1 MNKPVIVS
9 AVRTPIGSFGGML
22 SSFSGVQLGS
32 IAIKGALDKIG
43 LAASEVDEVY
53 MGNVC
58 SANLGQS
65 PARQAALGAGLPVGV
80 PCTTVNK
87 VCASGTKS
95 IMLAAQAVMLGLAD
109 VVIAG
114 GMESMSNIPYY
125 VAKARYGYKYGHGE
139 FLDGLVRDGLE
150 DAYQKKPMGVFAD
163 QTAALYN
170 ISREDQDAYA
180 VASYKKA
187 QAATE
192 AGLFAS
198 EIVGVVVPQ
207 KKGEPIVLSKDEEPY
222 NVFFDKI
229 PSLRP
234 AFTPDGTVTAA
245 NASTI
250 NDGAAALVIMSEAR
264 AKTLGLKVLAYIE
277 GFADFEQEPELFT
290 TAPAK
295 AMPLALERAGA
306 KLEDVTVFEINEAF
320 AVVPMAVGQ
329 ILGLDMAKVNTRGG
343 AVAMG
348 HPLGCSG
355 ARIVTTLVHAMQAEG
370 KGGIGVAGICNGGG
384 GSSAIVLKL

>member
-1 MNKPVIVS
+1 
-9 AVRTPIGSFGGML
+9 ML
-22 SSFSGVQLGS
+22 STFSGVQLGS
-32 IAIKGALDKIG
+32 IAIKGALEKIG
-43 LAASEVDEVY
+43 LAANEVDEVY

-65 PARQAALGAGLPVGV
+65 PARQAAWGAGLPVGV

-163 QTAALYN
+163 QTAKLYN
-170 ISREDQDAYA
+170 ISREEQDAFA
-180 VASYKKA
+180 TASYKKA
-187 QAATE
+187 QSATE
-192 AGLFAS
+192 AGLFAD
-198 EIVGVVVPQ
+198 EIVGVSVPQ
-207 KKGEPIVLSKDEEPY
+207 KKGDPIVLAKDEEPY

-229 PSLRP
+229 PGLRP

-250 NDGAAALVIMSEAR
+250 NDGAAALVIMSEAK
-264 AKTLGLKVLAYIE
+264 AKTLGLKILAHIE

-295 AMPLALERAGA
+295 AIPLALERAGA
-306 KLEDVTVFEINEAF
+306 ALADVSLFEINEAF

-329 ILGLDMAKVNTRGG
+329 ILGLDMGKVNTRGG

-355 ARIVTTLVHAMQAEG
+355 ARIVTTLVHAMQAAG
-370 KGGIGVAGICNGGG
+370 KGLGVAGICNGGG